1 MFHCF
6 YVYVTLYSLFFL
18 LLILFILTTEMSNA
32 LISPAEI
39 QMKLK
44 KEIMLVNLNMYMS
57 WKYYK
62 TQWKIKKSTKRPP
75 KSNKKALL
83 KIQKL
88 QLNALKDGKKWQH
101 DTLEKYVIEEQRKE
115 NAKEKERSWI
125 FFERSKTIF

>member
-32 LISPAEI
+32 LISPTEI

-62 TQWKIKKSTKRPP
+62 TQ
-75 KSNKKALL
+75 
-83 KIQKL
+83 
-88 QLNALKDGKKWQH
+88 
-101 DTLEKYVIEEQRKE
+101 
-115 NAKEKERSWI
+115 
-125 FFERSKTIF
+125 

>member
-32 LISPAEI
+32 LISPTEI

-125 FFERSKTIF
+125 FFECSKTIF